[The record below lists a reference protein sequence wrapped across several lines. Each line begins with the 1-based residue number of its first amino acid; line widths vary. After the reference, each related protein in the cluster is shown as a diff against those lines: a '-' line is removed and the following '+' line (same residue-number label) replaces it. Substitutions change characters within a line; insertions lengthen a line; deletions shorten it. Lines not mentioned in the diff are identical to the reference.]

1 MTDMWNDWNIEY
13 LTTGVKGGEKDFP
26 RVMVRYE
33 DLLYHP
39 VEVVTKLCKCLEGE
53 TRKDFVLI
61 SEPAKGNEGVHEG
74 SHGYQDAF
82 LRHLDELQRLDNYG
96 TQDLDYAKQS
106 LDENLIKLFGYKHP
120 TFSLIKKNKIH
131 PHEEY
136 TGTFPIQE
144 KNKTKEST
152 HGGNSKIV
160 E

>member
-1 MTDMWNDWNIEY
+1 MWNNWNNEY

-39 VEVVTKLCKCLEGE
+39 VEVVTKLCKCLEDE
-53 TRKDFVLI
+53 TRKD
-61 SEPAKGNEGVHEG
+61 S
-74 SHGYQDAF
+74 
-82 LRHLDELQRLDNYG
+82 
-96 TQDLDYAKQS
+96 
-106 LDENLIKLFGYKHP
+106 
-120 TFSLIKKNKIH
+120 KKKKIH